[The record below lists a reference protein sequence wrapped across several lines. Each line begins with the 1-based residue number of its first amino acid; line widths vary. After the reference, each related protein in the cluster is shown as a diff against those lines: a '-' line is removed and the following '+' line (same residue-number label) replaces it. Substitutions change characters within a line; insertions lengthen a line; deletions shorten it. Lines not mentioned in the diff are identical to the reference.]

1 MIARH
6 DRATTQAI
14 DSTVQAISARA
25 VRVPV
30 VAPMQTA
37 AGEAHTMPLV
47 LIDLTTSAG
56 TTGRAYL
63 IAYTPLVLT
72 PLTLL
77 VSELGQA
84 IIGTPAAPVDVDA
97 DLRSRL
103 RLLRPQGLAT
113 MAISGIDIALWDALA
128 KAVRLPLAHLL
139 GGGRHAV
146 PAYASLKSMHPS
158 AAGDEATGLAA
169 HGFGA
174 YKIKLSLGDLR
185 DDLRVVRAVRAAVG
199 DQAQLALDYNQ
210 SLSVPQAIHR
220 IRALAQET
228 PLWIEEPTRAEDF
241 AGHARIRERVPV
253 PIQIGESWWSTDD
266 MAESIAAGASD
277 YAMPDVTRIGGVTG
291 WLRAAALGDAAGLPI
306 SSHLLPQVNVHLLAV
321 SPGAHLLEFL
331 DLAAPVLQ
339 EPATVVDGVMAVPD
353 TPGIGIDWDE
363 EAVARYAA

>member
-1 MIARH
+1 MIVRH
-6 DRATTQAI
+6 EGGTTPAI
-14 DSTVQAISARA
+14 GSTVQEISARA
-25 VRVPV
+25 VLLPV
-30 VAPMQTA
+30 VPPMQTA

-72 PLTLL
+72 PLAQL
-77 VSELGQA
+77 VTELGET
-84 IIGTPAAPVDVDA
+84 IIGTPVAPVDVDA

-128 KAVRLPLAHLL
+128 KAVGLPLAHLL
-139 GGGRHAV
+139 GGGTHAI
-146 PAYASLKSMHPS
+146 PAYASLKSMHPL
-158 AAGDEATGLAA
+158 AAGDEATRLATQ
-169 HGFGA
+169 GFGA

-185 DDLRVVRAVRAAVG
+185 DDLKVVETVRAAVG
-199 DQAQLALDYNQ
+199 EQARLALDYNQ
-210 SLSVPQAIHR
+210 SLSVPEATHR

-241 AGHARIRERVPV
+241 AGHARIRAQVPV

-266 MAESIAAGASD
+266 MAASIAAGASD

-291 WLRAAALGDAAGLPI
+291 WLRATALADAAGLPI

-339 EPATVVDGVMAVPD
+339 EPATVVDGAMAVPD

-363 EAVARYAA
+363 GAIARYAV